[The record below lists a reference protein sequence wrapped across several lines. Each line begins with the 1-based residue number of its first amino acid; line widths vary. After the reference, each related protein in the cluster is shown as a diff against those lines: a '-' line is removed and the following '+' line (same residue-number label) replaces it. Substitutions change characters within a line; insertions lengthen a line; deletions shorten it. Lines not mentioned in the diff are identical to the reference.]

1 MKRRHLVMATVGHSL
16 ASPTVAGAIAMSDEP
31 LTWRRRDW
39 LGFGTTL
46 SLRAGAADAGRL
58 EQALDAAVQA
68 VRRIEAQMS
77 LFDPG
82 SALSRL
88 NRDGQLDDP
97 PVELVAV
104 LRLAQWVSR
113 HTGGAFDVT
122 VQPLWALF
130 DRVRHEGRLPRAAE
144 VAEARA
150 RVGWQALRIEP
161 GRIAFTRA
169 GMAVTLNGIAQ
180 GHACDRVRDVLRA
193 HGVRHALID
202 TGELGPLGR
211 NPGSQP
217 WRLGVVDPRQAGG
230 TPLLAQVLSDGRC
243 LATSADAPSDFTPD
257 HRHHHIFDPRTG
269 WSPPELASVTVAAR
283 SAALAD
289 ALTKPMFIAGPE
301 GMAALARRWQVDVL
315 CVDKHGRRSATAG
328 WRLAEKT

>member
-1 MKRRHLVMATVGHSL
+1 MKRRQLVFAAMGHGL
-16 ASPTVAGAIAMSDEP
+16 ASPATAGADA
-31 LTWRRRDW
+31 LVWRRRDW
-39 LGFGTTL
+39 IGFGTTL

-58 EQALDAAVQA
+58 EQALDAAVRA

-88 NRDGQLDDP
+88 NRDGQLVDP
-97 PVELVAV
+97 PAELAAV
-104 LRLAQWVSR
+104 LRLAQWVAR
-113 HTGGAFDVT
+113 HTAGAFDVT
-122 VQPLWALF
+122 VQPLWMLF
-130 DRVRHEGRLPRAAE
+130 ERARQEGRLPRAAE

-150 RVGWQALRIEP
+150 RVGWQGLRIEP
-161 GRIAFTRA
+161 GRIAFTRP
-169 GMAVTLNGIAQ
+169 GMAATLNGIAQ

-202 TGELGPLGR
+202 TGELAPLGR
-211 NPGSQP
+211 NPGAQP
-217 WRLGVVDPRQAGG
+217 WRLGVVDPRQA
-230 TPLLAQVLSDGRC
+230 PLLLAQVLADGRC
-243 LATSADAPSDFTPD
+243 LATSADAPSGFTPD

-289 ALTKPMFIAGPE
+289 ALTKPMFIAGPA
-301 GMAALARRWQVDVL
+301 GLATLARRWQVDVL
-315 CVDKHGRRSATAG
+315 WVDKHGRCASTSG
-328 WRLAEKT
+328 WHFAEKT